1 MATGRAGQLKWVGF
15 GFWDDSDM
23 TPTERW
29 LQLEALLHTLWR
41 DTLKFP
47 WRNTA
52 MTLRERFREDRLGVT
67 ASSLTFTTTI
77 SLVPLVTVALAIF
90 SAFPKFAVLQIRLQS
105 WLVQSLVPNN
115 IAQQVLSYL
124 NQFAAKA
131 GQMGWAGALA
141 LLITALALILTID
154 RKLNDIWRVRESRPL
169 TQRVLVYWAVLT
181 LGPLFL
187 AGSLAVT
194 SYAVSASKGLVASM
208 PDTLKLLLDTLQFAL
223 LTAGVAALYR
233 YVPNTRVR
241 WSHALM
247 GGLFVAAGLELAKK
261 LLALYLS
268 IVPTYSMVYGTFA
281 SLPILLIWI
290 YLVWVIV
297 LLGAVVAAYLPS
309 LLSGIARRGD
319 TPGWNYQLALE
330 LVNQLVQ
337 ARNTEA
343 HTTKVQG
350 RDAASRGVSL
360 EHLARALR
368 VDGLQLE
375 EPLRVLRQ
383 LDWAG
388 CLDEEGARWVLL
400 IEPSLTPLAPL
411 ANSLLLRRTLHTEAM
426 WEASGWNRL
435 TLEQA
440 LVNSL
445 GSETAASPPAPA
457 ALEVGYVSP

>member
-1 MATGRAGQLKWVGF
+1 MTLKK
-15 GFWDDSDM
+15 
-23 TPTERW
+23 RW
-29 LQLEALLHTLWR
+29 RRLEALLYMLWPY
-41 DTLKFP
+41 TLKFP

-77 SLVPLVTVALAIF
+77 SIVPLFTVGLAIF
-90 SAFPKFAVLQIRLQS
+90 SAFPMFAVLQTRLQS

-115 IAQQVLSYL
+115 IAQQVLGYL

-141 LLITALALILTID
+141 LLVTALALILTID

-194 SYAVSASKGLVASM
+194 SYALSASKGLVSSM
-208 PDTLKLLLDTLQFAL
+208 PDALKLLLDTVQFAL
-223 LTAGVAALYR
+223 MTAGVAALYR

-241 WSHALM
+241 WSHALV
-247 GGLFVAAGLELAKK
+247 GGLFVAGGLELAKK

-268 IVPTYSMVYGTFA
+268 TVPTYSMVYGTFA
-281 SLPILLIWI
+281 ILPILLIWI

-309 LLSGIARRGD
+309 LLGGIARRGD

-330 LVNQLVQ
+330 LVDRLVQ

-343 HTTKVQG
+343 HTPDSQA
-350 RDAASRGVSL
+350 REAASRGVSL

-383 LDWAG
+383 LDWVG
-388 CLDEEGARWVLL
+388 CLDEESARWVLL
-400 IEPSLTPLAPL
+400 VDPMVTPLAPL
-411 ANSLLLRRTLHTEAM
+411 TNSLLLRRTLHTEPM
-426 WEASGWNRL
+426 WVASGWDRL
-435 TLEQA
+435 SLGQA
-440 LVNSL
+440 LAAVVASAPGTTVLMNR
-445 GSETAASPPAPA
+445 SERF
-457 ALEVGYVSP
+457 

>member
-1 MATGRAGQLKWVGF
+1 
-15 GFWDDSDM
+15 M
-23 TPTERW
+23 TFIERW
-29 LQLEALLHTLWR
+29 RRLEALLHALWR
-41 DTLKFP
+41 DTLNFP

-77 SLVPLVTVALAIF
+77 SLVPLFTVALAIF
-90 SAFPKFAVLQIRLQS
+90 SAFPMFAVLQTRLQS
-105 WLVQSLVPNN
+105 WLVQSLVPGN

-124 NQFAAKA
+124 NQFSAKA

-169 TQRVLVYWAVLT
+169 TQRVLVYWAVIT

-187 AGSLAVT
+187 AGSLSAT
-194 SYAVSASKGLVASM
+194 SYALSASKGLVSSM
-208 PDTLKLLLDTLQFAL
+208 PDALKLLLDTLQFAL
-223 LTAGVAALYR
+223 MTAGVAALYR

-241 WSHALM
+241 WSHALS
-247 GGLFVAAGLELAKK
+247 GGVFVAAGLELAKK

-268 IVPTYSMVYGTFA
+268 TVPAYSMVYGTFA
-281 SLPILLIWI
+281 ILPILLIWI
-290 YLVWVIV
+290 YLAWVIV
-297 LLGAVVAAYLPS
+297 LLGAVVTAYLPS

-330 LVNQLVQ
+330 LVDQLVK
-337 ARNTEA
+337 ARSTEA
-343 HTTKVQG
+343 QG
-350 RDAASRGVSL
+350 REPASRGVSL
-360 EHLARALR
+360 AHLARALR

-388 CLDEEGARWVLL
+388 CLEEEEARWVLL
-400 IEPSLTPLAPL
+400 IDPTLTPLAPL
-411 ANSLLLRRTLHTEAM
+411 PNSLLLRRTLHTEAM
-426 WEASGWNRL
+426 WTASGWDRL
-435 TLEQA
+435 SLGQA
-440 LVNSL
+440 LASAGAG
-445 GSETAASPPAPA
+445 GSAVSFPPQSENTA
-457 ALEVGYVSP
+457 

>member
-1 MATGRAGQLKWVGF
+1 
-15 GFWDDSDM
+15 M
-23 TPTERW
+23 TFTERW
-29 LQLEALLHTLWR
+29 RRLEALLHALWR
-41 DTLKFP
+41 DTLNFP

-77 SLVPLVTVALAIF
+77 SLVPLFTVALAIF
-90 SAFPKFAVLQIRLQS
+90 SAFPMFAVLQTRLQS
-105 WLVQSLVPNN
+105 WLVQSLVPGN

-169 TQRVLVYWAVLT
+169 TQRVLVYWAVIT

-187 AGSLAVT
+187 AGSLSVT
-194 SYAVSASKGLVASM
+194 SYALSASKGLVSSM
-208 PDTLKLLLDTLQFAL
+208 PDALKLLLDTLQIAL
-223 LTAGVAALYR
+223 MTAGVAALYR

-241 WSHALM
+241 WSHALI

-268 IVPTYSMVYGTFA
+268 TVPTYSVVYGTFA
-281 SLPILLIWI
+281 ILPILLIWI
-290 YLVWVIV
+290 YLAWVIV
-297 LLGAVVAAYLPS
+297 LLGAVVTAYLPS

-330 LVNQLVQ
+330 LVDQLVK
-337 ARNTEA
+337 ARSAEA
-343 HTTKVQG
+343 QG
-350 RDAASRGVSL
+350 RQPASRGVSL

-388 CLDEEGARWVLL
+388 CLEEEEARWVLL
-400 IEPSLTPLAPL
+400 IDPTLTPLAPL

-426 WEASGWNRL
+426 WTASDWDRL
-435 TLEQA
+435 SLGQA
-440 LVNSL
+440 LAAAGAV
-445 GSETAASPPAPA
+445 GSAASLPPQSANTA
-457 ALEVGYVSP
+457 